1 MKIKHLIALTVLALG
16 LAAGGIA
23 APSIAGGNGGIS
35 GGDVHSLAAGAAGGV
50 SGEWRTGGNAEGGH
64 GGDLLAGSKPSI
76 ISG

>member
-1 MKIKHLIALTVLALG
+1 MKIKHLIALTALALG

-23 APSIAGGNGGIS
+23 APSIAGGRGGMT
-35 GGDVHSLAAGAAGGV
+35 GEFNTLAAGAAGGV
-50 SGEWRTGGNAEGGH
+50 SGEWRAGGA